1 MRPFGVSLTRFT
13 CLLTKQMKKPGIL
26 IAGAFGVTAVLAIT
40 LQLMDAR
47 DAIHRQLESA
57 LTATFETPVTIGK
70 LDISLLPD
78 ASITVRQIEFSQRD
92 RSSHLSVEAVN
103 LDVSFSQI
111 WRGKIV
117 IAELHLEN
125 LTGSL
130 TGLLEYIARIS
141 EQGGDGPPL
150 DIALRRIVAS
160 PVQLISQE
168 ERMLGPYELVF
179 QFGPDGGVLDVSI
192 SRLDHSAILNI
203 VRGDPGSLV
212 FGFTARDWT
221 IPYGPPLVF
230 ERVTATGN
238 WSKDRKFLEIGN
250 LQADAYAGSLTG
262 KVQLGWGKDWQLSG
276 QVRLENVDAGTLL
289 RTMGRPELSGNL
301 NWDGTFKLGAPRFSM
316 LLSKPELDGHLAL
329 EQGTL
334 QAGAREYDRSGNRK
348 GLRFEKLEGR
358 VRYKPPLLEL
368 HQLQLSAPSLSA
380 RRLGPYDINLQT
392 NENGSLLSASLVRQ
406 DDRFKLLITAAE
418 NGHKATLRARNWT
431 LPAGPPIRIDH
442 LDLDGQMTGKAHLRI
457 NRINGRLYGGKI
469 KGKGGLKWKN
479 GWSLK
484 LGGNISGVELEPL
497 LATLDIQ
504 ALAGRLYTK
513 GETQL
518 SARQASHLF
527 RRPAINCEFQVL
539 DGAIYEMDLQKAAQ
553 NITDD
558 YITGGET
565 PFEQFSGRLDLEKG
579 MLIASDLQLHSKKF
593 EAKGNLEV
601 DPNDNL
607 KGIIDVGLMKFS
619 ALVSI
624 PIRVSGTTRE
634 PRLRPTE
641 AALAGAAAG
650 TAALGPGLGTVL
662 GIKAGQ
668 VVRKLSD
675 MLDRG
680 AADARVK

>member
-1 MRPFGVSLTRFT
+1 MGVSLTRFT
-13 CLLTKQMKKPGIL
+13 WLLTKQMKRPVIL
-26 IAGAFGVTAVLAIT
+26 IAGAFAITAVVAISV
-40 LQLMDAR
+40 QLLGSR

-78 ASITVRQIEFSQRD
+78 ASFTARRIRFSQRD
-92 RSSHLSVEAVN
+92 RSSHLSVEALN

-117 IAELHLEN
+117 ISELHLVN

-130 TGLLEYIARIS
+130 TGLVEYIARIS

-160 PVQLISQE
+160 PVQLIGQE

-179 QFGPDGGVLDVSI
+179 QFGPDGRMLDVSI

-203 VRGDPGSLV
+203 VRGDPGGLV
-212 FGFTARDWT
+212 FGFSARDWT

-238 WSKDRKFLEIGN
+238 WIKDRNFLEIGN
-250 LQADAYAGSLTG
+250 LQVHAYAGSLTG
-262 KVQLGWGKDWQLSG
+262 KVLLGWGKEWQLNG
-276 QVRLENVDAGTLL
+276 QVLLENVDAGTLL
-289 RTMGRPELSGNL
+289 RAMDRPELSGNL
-301 NWDGTFKLGAPRFSM
+301 GWDGTFKLRAPQFSM
-316 LLSKPELDGHLAL
+316 LLSKPELDGQLVLERGAL
-329 EQGTL
+329 QVGT
-334 QAGAREYDRSGNRK
+334 GENDRPGSGN
-348 GLRFEKLEGR
+348 GLRFKKLEGR
-358 VRYKPPLLEL
+358 VRYKPPQLEF
-368 HQLQLSAPSLSA
+368 HQLKVNAPSLSA

-392 NENGSLLSASLVRQ
+392 SENGSLLSASLARQ
-406 DDRFKLLITAAE
+406 DDRLKLLIDAAE
-418 NGHKATLRARNWT
+418 NGHKVTLRARNWT
-431 LPAGPPIRIDH
+431 LPAGPPIRIDR
-442 LDLDGQMTGKAHLRI
+442 LDLDGQMAGNERLRVD
-457 NRINGRLYGGKI
+457 RINGSLYGGKI

-484 LGGNISGVELEPL
+484 LGGKISGVELEPL
-497 LATLDIQ
+497 LATFDIR
-504 ALAGRLYTK
+504 ALAGRLYAT

-518 SARQASHLF
+518 TARQASHLF
-527 RRPAINCEFQVL
+527 KHPAINCEFLVL
-539 DGAIYEMDLQKAAQ
+539 DGTIYEMDLQKAAQ
-553 NITDD
+553 NISDG
-558 YITGGET
+558 YVTGGET
-565 PFEQFSGRLDLEKG
+565 PFEQLSGRLDIEKG
-579 MLIASDLQLHSKKF
+579 MLIASDLQLQSNNF
-593 EAKGNLEV
+593 EAKGNLGV
-601 DPNDNL
+601 DPSDNL
-607 KGIIDVGLMKFS
+607 KGIIDVGLKRFS
-619 ALVSI
+619 ALVGI

-650 TAALGPGLGTVL
+650 TAVLGPGLGTVL

-675 MLDRG
+675 FLGRS